1 MAYARFSDYDIYIYP
16 HIGGWIECSAC
27 FLVQPEDEYTLF
39 SASEAIHDDET
50 LLVHI
55 LQHRIIGHNI
65 PDDLEHQILAD
76 PNRYGKYKASKEP
89 KEYSE
94 DELW

>member
-16 HIGGWIECSAC
+16 HVGGWIECSAC
-27 FLVQPEDEYTLF
+27 FLNEAVDEYSLF
-39 SASEAIHDDET
+39 SVSEAIHDDET

-55 LQHRIIGHNI
+55 LQHRIMGHNI
-65 PDDLEHQILAD
+65 PEDLEYQILAD
-76 PNRYGKYKASKEP
+76 PDRYGHKP
-89 KEYSE
+89 KGKSNEYST